1 MKGSKVLESGSFLNF
16 ATHTLHPVYLPI
28 ILSFWQSSEALLRV
42 LRTFFFFIYE
52 FKSSFFSLQSP
63 SFLTDPFSMAPQK
76 ALETIGKSLSIQYER
91 WQPKVR
97 KFLTST
103 FYFELSL

>member
-42 LRTFFFFIYE
+42 LRTIFFFLYMN
-52 FKSSFFSLQSP
+52 LNP
-63 SFLTDPFSMAPQK
+63 PFLVYNLLLF
-76 ALETIGKSLSIQYER
+76 
-91 WQPKVR
+91 
-97 KFLTST
+97 
-103 FYFELSL
+103 